1 MRSLPSLPYLAVS
14 IALASCTSI
23 QVEPIAEPLSPEAI
37 CIVENPKVIVGDF
50 LSVVRN
56 RIEDHGIRTAVYAAE
71 PPPDECEYALSYVA
85 LKRWDMATYLYHA
98 ELRLMREGRRVG
110 YAEYH
115 LRGGGG
121 LYPLKWRGTKA
132 KMRPV
137 VDRLLRR

>member
-1 MRSLPSLPYLAVS
+1 MIASTLLAG
-14 IALASCTSI
+14 CTSI
-23 QVEPIAEPLSPEAI
+23 QVEPIAEPLSPDAI

-71 PPPDECEYALSYVA
+71 PPPRECEYVLNYVA
-85 LKRWDMATYLYHA
+85 LKRWDLATYLYHA

-121 LYPLKWRGTKA
+121 LYPLKWRGTKE